1 LENDTAKRE
10 VTVMAA
16 GKIFRVDIEELAGSA
31 AHVADQGDDLATA
44 HLSSDN
50 RIASAQ
56 SGWVGS
62 SAAAL
67 QTRTAAWLE
76 TSRRLLTNVGNH
88 ALSLNNDGISFGALE
103 RDNVERLRAVHPDA
117 GPTDPV

>member
-1 LENDTAKRE
+1 VN
-10 VTVMAA
+10 V
-16 GKIFRVDIEELAGSA
+16 FRVDIEALAASA
-31 AHVADQGDDLATA
+31 AHVAGQGDDLASA
-44 HLSSDN
+44 HVASDN

-76 TSRRLLTNVGNH
+76 TSRRLLTSVGDH
-88 ALSLNNDGISFGALE
+88 ALNLNNDGLSFAELDRG
-103 RDNVERLRAVHPDA
+103 NVDKLRAVHPD
-117 GPTDPV
+117 

>member
-1 LENDTAKRE
+1 
-10 VTVMAA
+10 MAA
-16 GKIFRVDIEELAGSA
+16 GKKLRVNIEALAGSA
-31 AHVADQGDDLATA
+31 AHVAGQGDDLATA

-76 TSRRLLTNVGNH
+76 TSRRLLTSVGDH
-88 ALSLNNDGISFGALE
+88 ALTLNNDGIGFAALE
-103 RDNVERLRAVHPDA
+103 RENVEQLRAVHPGADGSA
-117 GPTDPV
+117 DPA

>member
-1 LENDTAKRE
+1 
-10 VTVMAA
+10 MAA
-16 GKIFRVDIEELAGSA
+16 GGNFRVDIEALAGSA
-31 AHVADQGDDLATA
+31 AHVAGQGDDLATA

-67 QTRTAAWLE
+67 QTRAEAWLE
-76 TSRRLLTNVGNH
+76 TSRRLLSRVGDH
-88 ALSLNNDGISFGALE
+88 ALNLNNDGISVAALE
-103 RDNVERLRAVHPDA
+103 RENVEKLRAVHP
-117 GPTDPV
+117 GPDGSADPG

>member
-1 LENDTAKRE
+1 
-10 VTVMAA
+10 MAA
-16 GKIFRVDIEELAGSA
+16 GKDFRVDIEALAGSA
-31 AHVADQGDDLATA
+31 AHVAGQGDDLASA

-67 QTRTAAWLE
+67 QTRAVAWLE
-76 TSRRLLTNVGNH
+76 TSRRLLTSVGDH
-88 ALSLNNDGISFGALE
+88 ALNLNNDGMSFAALE
-103 RDNVERLRAVHPDA
+103 RENVERLRAVHP
-117 GPTDPV
+117 GTDG

>member
-1 LENDTAKRE
+1 MTQQKRE
-10 VTVMAA
+10 VTVVAA
-16 GKIFRVDIEELAGSA
+16 GKQFRVDIEALAGSA
-31 AHVADQGDDLATA
+31 AHVAGQGDDLATA

-67 QTRTAAWLE
+67 QTRTAAWQE
-76 TSRRLLTNVGNH
+76 TSRRLLTSVGDH
-88 ALSLNNDGISFGALE
+88 ALNLNNDGISFTALE
-103 RDNVERLRAVHPDA
+103 RENVDKMRALHP
-117 GPTDPV
+117 GTDG

>member
-1 LENDTAKRE
+1 
-10 VTVMAA
+10 MAA
-16 GKIFRVDIEELAGSA
+16 DGNFRVDIEALASSA

-62 SAAAL
+62 AAVAL
-67 QTRTAAWLE
+67 QTRPAACVE
-76 TSRRLLTNVGNH
+76 TSRRLLTSVGDH
-88 ALSLNNDGISFGALE
+88 ALNLNNDGVSFAELE
-103 RDNVERLRAVHPDA
+103 RENIEKLRAVHPGAD
-117 GPTDPV
+117 GSPDPA

>member
-1 LENDTAKRE
+1 
-10 VTVMAA
+10 MAA
-16 GKIFRVDIEELAGSA
+16 GKNFRVDIEALAASA
-31 AHVADQGDDLATA
+31 AHVAGQGDDLATA

-76 TSRRLLTNVGNH
+76 TSRRLLTSVGDH
-88 ALSLNNDGISFGALE
+88 ALNLNNDGICFSALE
-103 RDNVERLRAVHPDA
+103 RDNVEQLRAVHPA
-117 GPTDPV
+117 EGSADPGREY

>member
-1 LENDTAKRE
+1 
-10 VTVMAA
+10 MAA
-16 GKIFRVDIEELAGSA
+16 GKNFRVDIEALASSA
-31 AHVADQGDDLATA
+31 AHVAGQGDDLATA

-62 SAAAL
+62 SAEAL

-76 TSRRLLTNVGNH
+76 TSRQLLTDVGDH
-88 ALSLNNDGISFGALE
+88 ALHLNNDGVSFTAQQRE
-103 RDNVERLRAVHPDA
+103 SVEKLRALHS
-117 GPTDPV
+117 GPEGSADPA

>member
-1 LENDTAKRE
+1 VN
-10 VTVMAA
+10 V
-16 GKIFRVDIEELAGSA
+16 FRVDIEALAASA
-31 AHVADQGDDLATA
+31 AHVAGQGDDLATA
-44 HLSSDN
+44 HVASDN

-76 TSRRLLTNVGNH
+76 TSRRLLTSVGDH
-88 ALSLNNDGISFGALE
+88 ALNLNNDGLSFAELDRG
-103 RDNVERLRAVHPDA
+103 NVEKLRAVHPD
-117 GPTDPV
+117 

>member
-1 LENDTAKRE
+1 MN
-10 VTVMAA
+10 
-16 GKIFRVDIEELAGSA
+16 GFRVNIEALAASA
-31 AHVADQGDDLATA
+31 AHVAGQGDELACA
-44 HLSSDN
+44 HLASDN

-76 TSRRLLTNVGNH
+76 TSRKLLTSVGDH
-88 ALSLNNDGISFGALE
+88 ALDLNNDGLRFAELDRG
-103 RDNVERLRAVHPDA
+103 NVDKLRAVHPD
-117 GPTDPV
+117 

>member
-1 LENDTAKRE
+1 
-10 VTVMAA
+10 MAA
-16 GKIFRVDIEELAGSA
+16 AKAFRVDIEALAASA
-31 AHVADQGDDLATA
+31 AHVAGQGDDLATA

-67 QTRTAAWLE
+67 QTRAAAWHE
-76 TSRRLLTNVGNH
+76 TSRRLVTSVGAH
-88 ALSLNNDGISFGALE
+88 ALNLNNDGISFTALE
-103 RDNVERLRAVHPDA
+103 RENVERIRALHA
-117 GPTDPV
+117 GTDG

>member
-1 LENDTAKRE
+1 MVASKN
-10 VTVMAA
+10 
-16 GKIFRVDIEELAGSA
+16 FRVDIEALAGSA
-31 AHVADQGDDLATA
+31 AHVAGQGDDLATA

-76 TSRRLLTNVGNH
+76 TSRRLLTSVGDH
-88 ALSLNNDGISFGALE
+88 ALHLNNDGISFAALE
-103 RDNVERLRAVHPDA
+103 RENVEQLRAVHPGADGSA
-117 GPTDPV
+117 EPA